1 MVDRTV
7 NYKEIFE
14 KYLQQI
20 KSIRNPKSER
30 SEMVDLEWNRV
41 LQNVVFDFGGHE
53 FAKYT
58 DVVGAARNIS
68 IHCLHEIICRLQAKK
83 PLFNSIDYSSIKYK
97 FPNICFVLQHL
108 KTKELLIFKEIE
120 DCSFWKIKG
129 KEPEAIADFM
139 KNVSAKSC
147 KYIYLVYD
155 YAYLQVIGH
164 NDDESDPGRGYNFY
178 SLKWFFETNYGA
190 EEYGRFLD
198 ELNHYLKA
206 VNDYLGYILLKSLTP
221 NAMLNFRKITERKII
236 YYPYDRLMAKKVK
249 EYELSAD
256 AFKLIRQQFIDASTY
271 LIALGNSDF
280 SESLITAEWLYD
292 SMKKAQAIDLTVIG
306 MGYFKAV
313 EQLLY
318 SLICLHANE
327 GRQMKKAFSRK
338 DLPFMVDLTDTAIED
353 EAIDTTIGAMANF
366 YKDNLNMLRGELNW
380 RTRKYV
386 RETIFEYGD
395 LRNGYF
401 HKDNIH
407 DWKKIDTIRDATFS
421 IIFLLIGSHSLSE
434 QNLSKLGMP
443 QRNEYSNYAKLCE
456 YVNFHAGDLFFI
468 DIGHDT
474 DKLTFGCRDMNST
487 VIENRYVQ
495 YSGMYLKELGR
506 DGRTLLFKENHL
518 PKSIYLG
525 KFVFSQTE
533 MISVKPVKV
542 LKIFE
547 NGKFIGPSIIEEQN
561 FDY

>member
-1 MVDRTV
+1 M
-7 NYKEIFE
+7 
-14 KYLQQI
+14 
-20 KSIRNPKSER
+20 
-30 SEMVDLEWNRV
+30 
-41 LQNVVFDFGGHE
+41 
-53 FAKYT
+53 
-58 DVVGAARNIS
+58 
-68 IHCLHEIICRLQAKK
+68 
-83 PLFNSIDYSSIKYK
+83 
-97 FPNICFVLQHL
+97 
-108 KTKELLIFKEIE
+108 IFKEIE

-178 SLKWFFETNYGA
+178 SLKWFFETYYGA

-198 ELNHYLKA
+198 KLNHYLIA

-236 YYPYDRLMAKKVK
+236 DYPYDRLMARKAK

-327 GRQMKKAFSRK
+327 GRQMKKDFSRK
-338 DLPFMVDLTDTAIED
+338 DLPFMVDLTYTAIED

-380 RTRKYV
+380 HTSKYV
-386 RETIFEYGD
+386 RETIF
-395 LRNGYF
+395 
-401 HKDNIH
+401 
-407 DWKKIDTIRDATFS
+407 
-421 IIFLLIGSHSLSE
+421 
-434 QNLSKLGMP
+434 
-443 QRNEYSNYAKLCE
+443 
-456 YVNFHAGDLFFI
+456 
-468 DIGHDT
+468 
-474 DKLTFGCRDMNST
+474 
-487 VIENRYVQ
+487 
-495 YSGMYLKELGR
+495 
-506 DGRTLLFKENHL
+506 
-518 PKSIYLG
+518 
-525 KFVFSQTE
+525 
-533 MISVKPVKV
+533 
-542 LKIFE
+542 
-547 NGKFIGPSIIEEQN
+547 
-561 FDY
+561 